1 MNKPSIQS
9 VAKAFSV
16 LEYVLESS
24 MISDGTGLAEIAE
37 RFGMQKTT
45 ARNMMQTL
53 EFCGYI
59 RRKERGHYAP
69 GEKCAMLCKAGSFAE
84 RIRPIALPLL
94 KSAAE
99 ETGDSFILTTL
110 FNGERLMIAS
120 VSGYFGQS
128 GSGGTG
134 AQIQLQ
140 PRHYACPACIRTGN
154 GAENVSGI
162 QPRSARSMAGDG
174 A

>member
-59 RRKERGHYAP
+59 RRKERGLYAP

-110 FNGERLMIAS
+110 FNGERLMI
-120 VSGYFGQS
+120 GYVTFF
-128 GSGGTG
+128 
-134 AQIQLQ
+134 L
-140 PRHYACPACIRTGN
+140 
-154 GAENVSGI
+154 
-162 QPRSARSMAGDG
+162 
-174 A
+174 

>member
-59 RRKERGHYAP
+59 RRKERGLYAP

-84 RIRPIALPLL
+84 RIRPIRFRCLNLRRRRRA
-94 KSAAE
+94 
-99 ETGDSFILTTL
+99 I
-110 FNGERLMIAS
+110 RL
-120 VSGYFGQS
+120 Y
-128 GSGGTG
+128 
-134 AQIQLQ
+134 
-140 PRHYACPACIRTGN
+140 
-154 GAENVSGI
+154 
-162 QPRSARSMAGDG
+162 
-174 A
+174 